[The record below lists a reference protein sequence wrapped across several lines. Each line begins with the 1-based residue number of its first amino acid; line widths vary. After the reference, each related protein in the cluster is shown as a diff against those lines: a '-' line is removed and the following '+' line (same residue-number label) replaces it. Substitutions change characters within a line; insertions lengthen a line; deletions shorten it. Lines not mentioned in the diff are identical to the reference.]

1 MWSIHPITQPCS
13 LQPWRVC
20 SNVLFSLLHVH
31 LQRPRHFLGI
41 FFQKSSSTYL
51 TLCLIT
57 PHSKFAPLRSNDRRT
72 GSVAVHAMLGAK
84 WSALANRWG
93 QCPTTQHC
101 PLFFVEAKECSL
113 MNVGPNPPKCST
125 RSCRMFIVPWDCTCV
140 VQCAEYLYLPTVQV
154 SKEEKPSTGVLSPPL
169 AQEIL
174 SLNAKISKPPVCI
187 ITGCE
192 TVQDHTRPMPIYTSF
207 SQWLGRRVYSVPL
220 YPSLALSQQVP
231 VLEDH
236 KPWFLERVSSWALS
250 KPFSSHRRWEIA
262 FFF

>member
-1 MWSIHPITQPCS
+1 MEHSPDYSALFPAALEGLFQRS
-13 LQPWRVC
+13 
-20 SNVLFSLLHVH
+20 LFSSS
-31 LQRPRHFLGI
+31 RSSPKTTSFSGN

-125 RSCRMFIVPWDCTCV
+125 RSCRMFIVP
-140 VQCAEYLYLPTVQV
+140 
-154 SKEEKPSTGVLSPPL
+154 
-169 AQEIL
+169 
-174 SLNAKISKPPVCI
+174 
-187 ITGCE
+187 
-192 TVQDHTRPMPIYTSF
+192 
-207 SQWLGRRVYSVPL
+207 
-220 YPSLALSQQVP
+220 
-231 VLEDH
+231 
-236 KPWFLERVSSWALS
+236 
-250 KPFSSHRRWEIA
+250 
-262 FFF
+262 